1 MTYATKRKRK
11 VLNKTEKTK
20 IMLSLC
26 DVDICS
32 VIKHVKSTIEA
43 EKHMEEVPG
52 RMEFW
57 NALEKSESLMKEIM
71 LSLTSTFASLYKSCD
86 KGKCKYLNFQLEWH
100 RYCSVFLLPPGKDV
114 SDVDYDVQKHSE
126 LARLQQRWIG
136 FCEGK
141 SVDSDIRCSVM
152 ISLCNAVYK
161 YFLNLVSSV
170 QQSLLDDTTSKS
182 TNIEHDSDS
191 VYYRFCGAAIAE
203 MLHGR
208 YTKHQAS
215 IKHSLKA
222 SINTEIEVL
231 KCIQCTGKD
240 HIPQE
245 LRYRDNGHMYFPATE
260 YLPFLQALDECVMEN
275 ANSISFKKY
284 GSHLIEVAV
293 NQMQLNQELLKQFTD
308 ILKGKMSEQKLDKKQ
323 YECEIQAVY
332 KELSRKLC
340 HTRLGEFIS
349 VVQQTA
355 AAEQGKSTL
364 AGQNLRDELLSAH
377 IKTKT
382 QY

>member
-1 MTYATKRKRK
+1 MASGDCDDDSPFYLYLDDIYDEIEIEEEISTSSTNATAAPGKKRRAADVKEAEGGTKRKRK

-71 LSLTSTFASLYKSCD
+71 LSLTSTFASLY
-86 KGKCKYLNFQLEWH
+86 
-100 RYCSVFLLPPGKDV
+100 LPPGKDV

-203 MLHGR
+203 MLHGSV
-208 YTKHQAS
+208 KQAS
-215 IKHSLKA
+215 
-222 SINTEIEVL
+222 
-231 KCIQCTGKD
+231 
-240 HIPQE
+240 
-245 LRYRDNGHMYFPATE
+245 
-260 YLPFLQALDECVMEN
+260 
-275 ANSISFKKY
+275 
-284 GSHLIEVAV
+284 
-293 NQMQLNQELLKQFTD
+293 
-308 ILKGKMSEQKLDKKQ
+308 
-323 YECEIQAVY
+323 
-332 KELSRKLC
+332 
-340 HTRLGEFIS
+340 
-349 VVQQTA
+349 
-355 AAEQGKSTL
+355 STV
-364 AGQNLRDELLSAH
+364 
-377 IKTKT
+377 
-382 QY
+382 